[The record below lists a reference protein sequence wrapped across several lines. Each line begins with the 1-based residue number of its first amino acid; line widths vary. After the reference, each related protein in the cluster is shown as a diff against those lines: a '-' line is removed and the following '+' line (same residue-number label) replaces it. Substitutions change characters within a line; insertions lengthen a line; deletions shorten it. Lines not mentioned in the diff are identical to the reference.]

1 MLDVIAIR
9 QGLAANLAAVFQP
22 DHAHVYANMVSDP
35 GTPSLQV
42 WPDEIAYHE
51 TLQEGVQTGLMI
63 VQALV
68 GVTGDQGVQQTLDAM
83 LASAGSLSVPAA
95 IEADTDLTSRLE
107 PDGTLLTGQD
117 AAAYDVTVIRCT
129 GYRIYDLTGGPFI
142 GAAWEVEVK
151 A

>member
-9 QGLAANLAAVFQP
+9 QGLAGNLAAVFLP

-35 GTPSLQV
+35 GTPSLQI
-42 WPDEIAYHE
+42 WPDEIDYQQ
-51 TLQEGVQTGLMI
+51 TLQQGVQTGLFI

-68 GVTGDQGVQQTLDAM
+68 GVTGDQAVQQTLDAM
-83 LASAGSLSVPAA
+83 LASEAGLSVLAA
-95 IEADTDLTSRLE
+95 IEADTDLTKRLT
-107 PDGTLLTGQD
+107 PDGQLLTGQ
-117 AAAYDVTVIRCT
+117 AAAALDVTVVRCT
-129 GYRIYDLTGGPFI
+129 GYRIYDITGGPFV